1 MTEAAQRKAVPKP
14 ASRLPVSRPVLWTG
28 IAVGAFLAG
37 EALLHRLVLPLGMPG
52 FVGAAITAVL
62 IVALAVVVAELTRR
76 HHRTVAGHA
85 IRHGKRGAVASAR
98 HARRHGGAALQWL
111 VAKTAPRWENRQHRP
126 LMFRRLRDHE
136 ATGTRRVDGK
146 PETDA
151 DKRFFDL
158 RESGYTGP
166 INQDGY
172 AVSDAPPPDD
182 TNGGTTSM
190 TVSKIAPERRARR
203 AAART
208 GGSVPSE
215 WGPVIAQTADF
226 EPEDDGELL
235 EWMTRQVTGLSAWAE
250 ALVDF
255 YEHCTGVV
263 GIDPKASAML
273 HDVADAAAGAAETMG
288 AAKAKFTEHYELPR
302 EFAANGG
309 LMTHDGRWVTGEG
322 A

>member
-1 MTEAAQRKAVPKP
+1 MTEAAQRKAAARP
-14 ASRLPVSRPVLWTG
+14 ASRLPASRPVLWTG
-28 IAVGAFLAG
+28 IALGAFLAA
-37 EALLHRLVLPLGMPG
+37 EALLHRLVLPLGLPG
-52 FVGAAITAVL
+52 FVSAAITAVL
-62 IVALAVVVAELTRR
+62 IVALAVILAELTRR

-98 HARRHGGAALQWL
+98 HARQHGGTALQWL
-111 VAKTAPRWENRQHRP
+111 VAKAAPRWESREHRP
-126 LMFRRLRDHE
+126 LMFRKVREDE
-136 ATGTRRVDGK
+136 GTETRRLDGE

-158 RESGYTGP
+158 RESGYSGL

-172 AVSDAPPPDD
+172 AVSDPPANTP
-182 TNGGTTSM
+182 GGP
-190 TVSKIAPERRARR
+190 VSTPNSRIKTAHRAQR
-203 AAART
+203 AAARS

-215 WGPVIAQTADF
+215 WGPVIAETADF

-235 EWMTRQVTGLSAWAE
+235 EWMNRQVTGLSAWAE

-302 EFAANGG
+302 EFAGNGG
-309 LMTHDGRWVTGEG
+309 LMTHDGRWITGEG